1 MSWTEEQ
8 NRAIHQRN
16 GNLLVSAAAGS
27 GKTTVLTN
35 RVVEYAAGG
44 GSLDRLL
51 VVTFTRLAAS
61 EMRERIGKLLSE
73 AKFENKESLRRQK
86 LLLYKAR
93 ISTIDSFFG
102 EIVRE
107 NFKTLGISPDFRMLD
122 DAEYGF
128 IRSDV
133 LSSVLEQRY
142 KDFPVGFAELLRLFG
157 GEGQNEELSKQIN
170 TLYTFLQS
178 LPFPEKWA
186 DEQKTEY
193 SNPEKWLCGACG
205 EFLPDFKEY
214 LEIYREIVNEAPFT
228 GKGAETVEEEADF
241 LSSVVSLLEKND
253 WDGAQKK
260 ISGFT
265 FKTSPTCAADDRT
278 KQKYKT
284 YRNKLKTFIAKPVFS
299 MTGDILRSD
308 LDEVRQGVFA
318 LIDITLEYI
327 ALVNA
332 EMKRRNAYSFDAI
345 AHFAL
350 DLTVKTDEDGRPK
363 PTEYAE
369 KLAESFDEILIDEYQ
384 DVNDLQ
390 DCFFTSISRNNCFAV
405 GDIKQSIYM
414 FRQANPDNFAKKLG
428 AFPVIYLN
436 SNFRSRKGIL
446 DFCNF
451 VFERLFSV
459 RTGEMEYGESEALNP
474 GAEYPE
480 NDGADVELHLL
491 KDSEDESNYETQARF
506 CARKIKQLIKDGV
519 TLSSHERKA
528 DFSDFAIIVRDRA
541 NLPHYERIFF
551 EEGVPCYGS
560 GGGTF
565 LDAPET
571 STVFAFMKAIDNPYD
586 DLSLFA
592 SMFSPIG
599 GFSAEEA
606 AKIRLLDKSAPLYS
620 NLTEAAKEDAHA
632 KEFLSLFSK
641 MRLLARN
648 LPVHSLVLEI
658 YDRTGY
664 PSFVSTMPLGYLKKE
679 RLNIFYAFSRSF
691 SDSRGGTLY
700 EFIKFTENAVE
711 TGSVKTNDGMPSGN
725 FVKIMTVHASKGLE
739 FPIVF
744 LPQLNKSFNYSSLTS
759 PLIIDINAGLA
770 TKMRDREMVFEQTT
784 FMHELVSRR
793 KKRKELSETLRI
805 LYVAFTRAK
814 EKLILVSGGKKYD
827 ENRFLAES
835 LFCENGKVNPLK
847 TFDASTPEELL
858 LSCLTCHPMCRG
870 LITDFSDVANPGREP
885 IDVFINED
893 LPEYTGGEYG
903 EEGIEIPISPEEI
916 IRRCLPSEKT
926 ARIPAKISV
935 TELVKNKLASEDS
948 EELVK
953 PLPEGGT
960 DMRPPAFLTESGELT
975 GAQAGTAM
983 HLFFSLADL
992 SLPVEEEIS
1001 RLLNEKFIAENQA
1014 EVIRKNRKKAEAFKD
1029 SALFANM
1036 MSAETVR
1043 KEEYFVCRIPAKE
1056 YSCDADGNGE
1066 IILQG
1071 AIDVLCEYAD
1081 GLMVIDYK
1089 TDRASREELINRYG
1103 KQLEYYALAAEKS
1116 FAKPVKE
1123 IYLWSFCLSQAIKIE
1138 LNGGRENDKT

>member
-16 GNLLVSAAAGS
+16 GSLLVSAAAGS
-27 GKTTVLTN
+27 GKTAVLTN
-35 RVVEYAAGG
+35 RVVEYAAAG

-73 AKFENKESLRRQK
+73 ADFENKEALRRQK

-128 IRSDV
+128 IKSDV
-133 LSSVLEQRY
+133 LSSILEKRY
-142 KDFPVGFAELLRLFG
+142 KDFPEGFAELLRLFG
-157 GEGQNEELSKQIN
+157 GEGENEELSKQIN
-170 TLYTFLQS
+170 ALYSFLQS
-178 LPFPEKWA
+178 LPFPENWA
-186 DEQKTEY
+186 EGQKAEY
-193 SNPEKWLCGACG
+193 SDPEKWLCEACA

-214 LEIYREIVNEAPFT
+214 LGIYKEIVNEDPFT
-228 GKGAETVEEEADF
+228 EKGAETVEEEADF
-241 LSSVVSLLEKND
+241 LSGVVSLLEKND
-253 WDGAQKK
+253 WDRAQRK
-260 ISGFT
+260 INGFA
-265 FKTSPTCAADDRT
+265 FKTSPPCSADDRT

-284 YRNKLKTFIAKPVFS
+284 YRNRLKNFLANPIFS
-299 MTGDILRSD
+299 MSGDTLRSD
-308 LDEVRQGVFA
+308 LDEVKQGVFA

-327 ALVNA
+327 SLVNG

-350 DLTVKTDEDGRPK
+350 ELTVKRDENGIPER
-363 PTEYAE
+363 TEYAK

-390 DCFFTSISRNNCFAV
+390 ECFFASVSQNNCFAV

-414 FRQANPDNFAKKLG
+414 FRQANPENFAAKLG
-428 AFPVIYLN
+428 VFPVIYLN
-436 SNFRSRKGIL
+436 KNFRSRKGIL

-451 VFERLFSV
+451 VFERLFSL
-459 RTGEMEYGESEALNP
+459 RAGGMEYGESEALNP

-506 CARKIKQLIKDGV
+506 CARKIKRMIRDGV
-519 TLSSHERKA
+519 TLSFPERRA
-528 DFSDFAIIVRDRA
+528 DFSDFAIIIRDRA
-541 NLPHYERIFF
+541 NLADYERIFF

-571 STVFAFMKAIDNPYD
+571 STVFAFMKAIDDPYD

-592 SMFSPIG
+592 TMFSPIG
-599 GFSAEEA
+599 GFSAEET
-606 AKIRLLDKSAPLYS
+606 AKIRLRDKSAPLYA
-620 NLTEAAKEDAHA
+620 NLLKTAEENAHA
-632 KEFLSLFSK
+632 AEFLSFFSK

-679 RLNIFYAFSRSF
+679 RLDMFYAFARSF
-691 SDSRGGTLY
+691 SESKGGTLY

-711 TGSVKTNDGMPSGN
+711 TGSVKTNEGMPSGN

-739 FPIVF
+739 FPIVL
-744 LPQLNKSFNYSSLTS
+744 LPQLNKSFNYRSLTS
-759 PLIIDINAGLA
+759 PLIIDIGAGIA
-770 TKMRDREMVFEQTT
+770 TKMRDKEMVFEQTT
-784 FMHELVSRR
+784 FMRELVSRK

-827 ENRFLAES
+827 ETLFLSES
-835 LFCENGKVNPLK
+835 LFCENGKVSPLK
-847 TFDASTPEELL
+847 TFDASKPEELL
-858 LSCLTCHPMCRG
+858 LSCLTCHPMCEG
-870 LITDFSDVANPGREP
+870 LITDFSDVTENRREK

-893 LPEYTGGEYG
+893 LPEFTQEDHG
-903 EEGIEIPISPEEI
+903 EEEIDIPITPEEI
-916 IRRCLPSEKT
+916 RRRCTPAERT

-948 EELVK
+948 EELIK
-953 PLPEGGT
+953 PPSEGGS
-960 DMRPPAFLTESGELT
+960 DMRPPKFMTESRELT
-975 GAQAGTAM
+975 GAQAGTAI

-992 SLPVEEEIS
+992 SLPFDDELS
-1001 RLLNEKFIAENQA
+1001 RLINEKFIADNQA
-1014 EVIRKNRKKAEAFKD
+1014 DVIRKNRNKAEAFAK
-1029 SALFANM
+1029 SELYAKM
-1036 MSAETVR
+1036 MSAEIIR
-1043 KEEYFVCRIPAKE
+1043 KEEYFVARIPAKE
-1056 YSCDADGNGE
+1056 YSADADENGE

-1071 AIDVLCEYAD
+1071 AIDVLCEYTD
-1081 GLMVIDYK
+1081 GLMIIDYK
-1089 TDRASREELINRYG
+1089 TDRAPREELINRYK
-1103 KQLEYYALAAEKS
+1103 KQLEYYAFAAEKS

-1123 IYLWSFCLSQAIKIE
+1123 IYLWSFYLSQAIIIE
-1138 LNGGRENDKT
+1138 LNGGKKNDKA